1 MEQGSSAGDVA
12 DPVAG
17 PHSGLGELHANR
29 EKIKAYIQSIT
40 QPEEKQE
47 QEEESKPRKSK
58 ARKSKARPVV
68 REEEKNKFGE
78 VFTPNKLIN
87 DMLDKLPKEVWR
99 DPNKKWLDP
108 ATGFGNFPM
117 VVYERLMEGLADHPD
132 YKDLAIRS
140 EHIITQMLYM
150 VEYNQV
156 SCDKIQSIFGTSANL
171 FCGSFVN
178 QDEPIRF
185 PDETTQF
192 DVIVGNPPFN
202 ADQTHEGK
210 KGGGKNLWPEF
221 VNKSLDII
229 VPGGYLLFVH
239 PALWRKPPSSRAK
252 TLFDK
257 MVHDNH
263 MLYLEIHSK
272 PDGFRDFGVQTRYD
286 YYVIQKRRPTPSRD
300 FTTVKDQLGQEHEL
314 DLSRWRFLPNYSFEK
329 IEPLLSGKEEDYVI
343 FSRGQY
349 GSDKEWVH
357 DSKDDEYKFPL
368 VHSTPLDGPR
378 IYWSS
383 KKNDDCKDCK
393 KMFGVPKLIFG
404 ESGINNV
411 IIDDKGEYGMTQ
423 GAIGL
428 KIPGEGEGEIMKN
441 VLKSDEF
448 HRILDAMSF
457 SNFRIDWRM
466 FIYFLPDFYKHGQFV
481 SMAPFVR
488 PSVLKKTAARAR
500 DPMAFVQ
507 SKRARNEPSKTT
519 PSKITPEKTRKSK
532 TTPSKTTPSKTRK
545 SKTPLLY
552 SEGGRKRNSRYTR
565 KKY

>member
-17 PHSGLGELHANR
+17 PHSELGELHANR
-29 EKIKAYIQSIT
+29 ENIKAYIRSIT
-40 QPEEKQE
+40 QPEKEK
-47 QEEESKPRKSK
+47 EEESKPGKSK

-156 SCDKIQSIFGTSANL
+156 SCDKIQSIFGSAANI

-178 QDEPIRF
+178 QDVPIRF
-185 PDETTQF
+185 PNKTTQF

-210 KGGGKNLWPEF
+210 KGGGSNLWPEF

-286 YYVIQKRRPTPSRD
+286 YYVIQKIRPTPSKD
-300 FTTVKDQLGQEHEL
+300 FTFVKDQLGQEHLRL
-314 DLSRWRFLPNYSFEK
+314 DLSRWRFLPNYSFEM

-368 VHSTPLDGPR
+368 VHSTTLDGPK
-378 IYWSS
+378 IYWS
-383 KKNDDCKDCK
+383 KRLNDDCKDCK

-404 ESGINNV
+404 ESGINTV
-411 IIDDKGEYGMTQ
+411 IIDDEGEYGMTQ
-423 GAIGL
+423 GAMAI
-428 KIPGEGEGEIMKN
+428 KIPSEGEGERMKT
-441 VLKSDEF
+441 VLESVEF

-466 FIYFLPDFYKHGQFV
+466 FLYFRPDFYKHAQFA
-481 SMAPFVR
+481 STTPFVR
-488 PSVLKKTAARAR
+488 PAVLKKAAAAEKASL
-500 DPMAFVQ
+500 MAFVQ
-507 SKRARNEPSKTT
+507 SKRARDEPPKTKRSKSQS
-519 PSKITPEKTRKSK
+519 PV
-532 TTPSKTTPSKTRK
+532 
-545 SKTPLLY
+545 
-552 SEGGRKRNSRYTR
+552 SEGGRKRNCRNCTKRRKRNSKYTR